1 MKQAGEGKRRKFS
14 AEYKAEVVKL
24 LSSSD
29 KSIAAM
35 SRELGIGETAL
46 RRWVEQAAIDGGGGG
61 TGALTTTERGEL
73 TQLRRDVKR
82 LTLERE
88 FLKKATA
95 FFARQSE

>member
-35 SRELGIGETAL
+35 SRERVGCVTRTPRFFRRDCSSSWEWTAL
-46 RRWVEQAAIDGGGGG
+46 DPTISRISSRR
-61 TGALTTTERGEL
+61 R
-73 TQLRRDVKR
+73 
-82 LTLERE
+82 
-88 FLKKATA
+88 TA
-95 FFARQSE
+95 SPA

>member
-1 MKQAGEGKRRKFS
+1 MRQARDGKRRKFS

-24 LSSSD
+24 LKRSEQ
-29 KSIAAM
+29 SIAAM
-35 SRELGIGETAL
+35 SRELGIGQTAL

-61 TGALTTTERGEL
+61 SGALTTTEREEL
-73 TQLRRDVKR
+73 TRLRREVQR

-88 FLKKATA
+88 ILKKATA